1 MKRRLLILVFS
12 LLFGAIVAQAQQ
24 TSVTIAAVNNPDML
38 ELKKLSA
45 KFLEQNPNIS
55 LNWVIV
61 EENILRQ
68 RVTTDVSTG
77 SGQFDLV
84 FLGLYEAPI
93 FAKRGWLQPI
103 GELPADYDIE
113 DVFKSLR
120 DGLSYDHKLVAL
132 PFYGESSFLMYRK
145 DLFQQKGLK
154 MPDQP
159 TYDDIAKFAAA
170 LIDKDHGFY
179 GLALR
184 GQPGWGENM
193 ATVDTMANSFGASWF
208 DMRWHPTL
216 DTPAWKN
223 ALSTY
228 VDLVK
233 KYGPPGVT
241 ANGFN
246 ENLTLFSSGKAAM
259 WIDATVAGGILENPK
274 QSQVVG
280 KVGYAPAPIAVTPNG
295 SHWLWSWAFAIPS
308 KAKNAEGAK
317 KFAAW
322 ATSKQYIQLVA
333 DDLGWASVPPGTR
346 KSTYENPEYQKK
358 APFAEATL
366 KAMQTADPTNPCV
379 QKVPYT
385 GITFVGI
392 PEFQSLGTTVGQ
404 NVAGLV
410 TGKTSLEQTLKL
422 NQNEAERT
430 MKQAGYLK

>member
-1 MKRRLLILVFS
+1 VSALR
-12 LLFGAIVAQAQQ
+12 AEP
-24 TSVTIAAVNNPDML
+24 TTVTIAAVNNPDMI
-38 ELKKLSA
+38 ELKKLSSN
-45 KFLEQNPNIS
+45 FEQKNPDIT
-55 LNWVIV
+55 LKWVIV

-84 FLGLYEAPI
+84 FIGLYETPI
-93 FAKRGWLQPI
+93 FAKRGWLSPI
-103 GELPADYDIE
+103 EGLSSDYDLE

-120 DGLSYDHKLVAL
+120 DGLSYEGKLYAL

-145 DLFQQKGLK
+145 DLFEQKGLK

-159 TYDDIAKFAAA
+159 TFDDVAKFAEA
-170 LIDKDHGFY
+170 LNDKAGSLY
-179 GLALR
+179 GIALR

-193 ATVDTMANSFGASWF
+193 ATVDTMANSFGARWF
-208 DMRWHPTL
+208 DMDWKPTL
-216 DTPAWKN
+216 DTPEWKN
-223 ALSTY
+223 ALTTY
-228 VDLVK
+228 LNLVQN
-233 KYGPPGVT
+233 YGPPGVT
-241 ANGFN
+241 SNGFN

-295 SHWLWSWAFAIPS
+295 SHWLWSWAFAIPQ
-308 KAKNAEGAK
+308 KAKNPDGGK
-317 KFAAW
+317 KFLQW
-322 ATSKQYIQLVA
+322 ATSKEYIQLVA

-346 KSTYENPEYQKK
+346 KSTYENPNYQKS
-358 APFAEATL
+358 APFAQATL
-366 KAMQTADPTNPCV
+366 KAMETADPTKPGV

-392 PEFQSLGTTVGQ
+392 PEFQSLGTIVGQ

-410 TGKTSLEQTLKL
+410 AGKSSLEQTLKS
-422 NQNEAERT
+422 NQNQALRT
-430 MKQAGYLK
+430 MKEGGYIK